1 MVMEAA
7 AVAIGASSSLSLPS
21 IGNNNNK
28 QKLPNN
34 NTYDERE
41 ELRYNI
47 NNQLGIYN
55 NDQE

>member
-1 MVMEAA
+1 MVAA
-7 AVAIGASSSLSLPS
+7 AVAIRASSSLPS

-28 QKLPNN
+28 QKLPYN

-41 ELRYNI
+41 ELRYN
-47 NNQLGIYN
+47 NDQLGIYN

>member
-1 MVMEAA
+1 MVAA
-7 AVAIGASSSLSLPS
+7 AVAIRASSSLPS

-28 QKLPNN
+28 QKLPHNN

-41 ELRYNI
+41 ELYN
-47 NNQLGIYN
+47 NSQLGIYN